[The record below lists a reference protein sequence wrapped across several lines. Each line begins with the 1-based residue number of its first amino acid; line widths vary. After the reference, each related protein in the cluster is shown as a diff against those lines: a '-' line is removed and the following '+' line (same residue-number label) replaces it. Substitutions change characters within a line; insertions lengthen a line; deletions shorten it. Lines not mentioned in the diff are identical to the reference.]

1 MRAGAPGAFAQ
12 RGCDAEQASEL
23 DKTEEV
29 LRVELP
35 TDQQMALPLNPGK
48 EAFDRSQ
55 LLRAFP
61 GHKTRLSRPQDLT
74 AWPER
79 DDSNY

>member
-1 MRAGAPGAFAQ
+1 MHRRTPGAFAQ

-23 DKTEEV
+23 DETEEV

-35 TDQQMALPLNPGK
+35 TDQQMAPPLNPGK
-48 EAFDRSQ
+48 EAFDTSQ

-61 GHKTRLSRPQDLT
+61 GHKADDGWGRSVVQRPLLQVC
-74 AWPER
+74 
-79 DDSNY
+79 SV